1 MRPFARTSLTAFAPS
16 MRDPDPQGARIA
28 ARELWKRH
36 GIVVIMPGDCTG
48 LDRDLVEAVANRLH
62 GRRG

>member
-1 MRPFARTSLTAFAPS
+1 